1 MVHYTQGERHMN
13 KRTPSVTCWIELDV
27 EVEYDYSPYREARMP
42 SPSCE
47 TGEPPEAEEF
57 EITTVLL
64 KGDAPT
70 AYQIDIV
77 NFLPQKQ
84 LDTLEQ
90 QIRDSWLTEPDGD
103 Y

>member
-57 EITTVLL
+57 EITWVWL
-64 KGDAPT
+64 KGVEGRMYDLAHLLT
-70 AYQIDIV
+70 D
-77 NFLPQKQ
+77 KQ
-84 LDTLEQ
+84 LDNLEQ
-90 QIRDSWLTEPDGD
+90 QIRDSWPTEPDGD
-103 Y
+103 AS